1 MCDGWPFRLT
11 AFPPPGGSRRPF
23 PRFPWPM
30 GFTLCALFDSLL
42 DCVCDATTC
51 PRENPQSEFSRP
63 CDNLSCL
70 FFTALWLQRS
80 QSMLVQEIRPAKDID
95 LTCFKT
101 LPIKAT
107 TCLQVDPCPWIGQR
121 IQLQDSSNPDL
132 RSLPKFPATIN
143 NETLFQLPHVP
154 VGDRILFKH
163 HCKNHS
169 VIASWY
175 TCGHFPDGSLRC
187 IAWNAR
193 GLFGSVLSSQINR
206 ELKLKYLSRLLDNDD
221 IICLQ
226 EAHGKDEFLQAIQVL
241 APRFRL
247 FGTFFPDNENAGG
260 SASFCIHE
268 DLRMPL

>member
-1 MCDGWPFRLT
+1 MAGPFASPLFHRL
-11 AFPPPGGSRRPF
+11 AGRG
-23 PRFPWPM
+23 
-30 GFTLCALFDSLL
+30 ALFRGFHGRWVSHFALSLTRCL
-42 DCVCDATTC
+42 TVCDATTC

-80 QSMLVQEIRPAKDID
+80 QSIMVQEIRPAKDID

-169 VIASWY
+169 VLQVGIHVAI
-175 TCGHFPDGSLRC
+175 SLMEVC
-187 IAWNAR
+187 D
-193 GLFGSVLSSQINR
+193 V
-206 ELKLKYLSRLLDNDD
+206 
-221 IICLQ
+221 
-226 EAHGKDEFLQAIQVL
+226 FL
-241 APRFRL
+241 
-247 FGTFFPDNENAGG
+247 GTLGVSLGRFFP
-260 SASFCIHE
+260 
-268 DLRMPL
+268 RR